1 MQPRKA
7 IVRLILYVFNLS
19 ILIRGLPLTHHGR
32 LYIGPVSVVTPW
44 KSISPESVDCKTSVP
59 RAGLE
64 LTPEH
69 KYVETKRWSPHVTAP
84 TSGYT
89 CSHIQKRTTCSRSFF
104 GYDSIKKETRT
115 SLPSAQACREA
126 FQKFRENHLEELE
139 YPYPTCHWLGDD
151 VSESNGIKI
160 TLVPVEYN
168 PFSGKYTDHILAG
181 GVCDSV
187 PCMVADRS
195 GYWFNSSAPIGE
207 CFPDP
212 AIKIFF
218 VDGNDTLTSKTEFVS
233 LSLQAR
239 SFKGACKAKYCGLDG
254 FLLNTNEW
262 IEYGRQFSN
271 RFSSAN
277 AIRDCYNTSKSYAY
291 LTTQAIIGQVLGSS
305 QSDAL
310 LAECR
315 KVKDKLMLGE
325 PISRTDLQLFA
336 PESEGRGPV
345 YRFFNGSL
353 QVATA
358 KYESLVFPD
367 DTAASL
373 HGYSLGMSINKSTP
387 ILWPHAIRISRDIVD
402 GPNGMFWFRGRLI
415 HPRTWE
421 GRIQEVSQHLVQLY
435 SLKFKTPGVPD
446 IDQGTAV
453 ENRNNWEWTS
463 PPVIRPVAHLTL
475 LESIALLV
483 GVVVILMI
491 GLKICAW
498 RRSRKSA
505 AAVGR
510 SPNWR

>member
-1 MQPRKA
+1 MLRMM
-7 IVRLILYVFNLS
+7 LTILGICSFVE
-19 ILIRGLPLTHHGR
+19 GLPVTHHGR
-32 LYIGPVSVVTPW
+32 LYIGPTGVVTPW
-44 KSISPESVDCKTSVP
+44 KSISPESVDCKASVP
-59 RAGLE
+59 RLGLE

-69 KYVETKRWSPHVTAP
+69 KFVETKRWSPHVTAP

-89 CSHIQKRTTCSRSFF
+89 CSLIQKRTTCSRSFF
-104 GYDSIKKETRT
+104 GYDGIKKETKI

-126 FQKFRENHLEELE
+126 FQRFRENHLEEIE
-139 YPYPTCHWLGDD
+139 HPYPTCHWLGDD
-151 VSESNGIKI
+151 TAEAKGLKI
-160 TLVPVEYN
+160 SLVPVEYN

-195 GYWFNSSAPIGE
+195 GYWFNSSEPVGE

-218 VDGNDTLTSKTEFVS
+218 VDRNDTLTPKTEFVS

-262 IEYGRQFSN
+262 IENSRSFSN
-271 RFSSAN
+271 RYSSTS
-277 AIRDCYNTSKSYAY
+277 AIRDCYNMSKSYAY

-325 PISRTDLQLFA
+325 PISRTDLQLFS

-373 HGYSLGMSINKSTP
+373 HGYSLGATVNTSTP
-387 ILWPHAIRISRDIVD
+387 VLWPHAIRINRDIVD

-446 IDQGTAV
+446 IDQGNIV
-453 ENRNNWEWTS
+453 EPLSNWEWTS
-463 PPVIRPVAHLTL
+463 PAVIRPVAHLTL
-475 LESIALLV
+475 LESLALLTG
-483 GVVVILMI
+483 GVLILT
-491 GLKICAW
+491 LCVKITVW
-498 RRSRKSA
+498 RRTKRPRLSA
-505 AAVGR
+505 GVQP
-510 SPNWR
+510 SWR